1 MFIILYTYCN
11 VIFIRIVLYF
21 YIYTN
26 YYLCN
31 SLKVPITVHSIQI
44 QVINRPEFY
53 LQYIYRWFRIIK
65 KIYKIPLTASV
76 GIHIDPA
83 YLFNRCCNKS
93 FQRHAVFE
101 YLSNKPKNNSY
112 YFSKMPFYLFDAEL
126 ASGGGDSMWIR
137 LSKDDD
143 LKCRRYL

>member
-1 MFIILYTYCN
+1 MYC
-11 VIFIRIVLYF
+11 IFIYV
-21 YIYTN
+21 YTN

-76 GIHIDPA
+76 GISLILHI
-83 YLFNRCCNKS
+83 YLTGVETNRFKDMLFLNTYLINQKTIAII
-93 FQRHAVFE
+93 FQKCLFTFLMQSWPVVAVTPCE
-101 YLSNKPKNNSY
+101 
-112 YFSKMPFYLFDAEL
+112 FDCQR
-126 ASGGGDSMWIR
+126 MTT
-137 LSKDDD
+137 
-143 LKCRRYL
+143 